1 MLITTLCYIEHKGC
15 YLMLHRTKKAHDINE
30 GKWIGVGGKFLD
42 RESPE
47 ECLLREVREETGF
60 SLKDWRFRGF
70 ITFLQEN
77 YETEYMCLYTADDFL
92 LPADAKPLAPAKAGA
107 AIDSKTGAEAGPS
120 PIADGRI
127 SVRDHPAFASDDPNC
142 WPVPDCDEG
151 VLRWIPKPDI
161 PSLNLWPGDRIFL
174 RLLAERQDFF
184 SLKLLYKGDDL
195 LEAVLD
201 GAPL

>member
-1 MLITTLCYIEHKGC
+1 MLITTLCYIEHKNH

-47 ECLLREVREETGF
+47 ECLLREVFEETGY
-60 SLKDWRFRGF
+60 SLKGWRFRGF

-77 YETEYMCLYTADDFL
+77 YPTEYMCLYTADDFL
-92 LPADAKPLAPAKAGA
+92 VPADDARL
-107 AIDSKTGAEAGPS
+107 
-120 PIADGRI
+120 
-127 SVRDHPAFASDDPNC
+127 SVRMHPAFASDDPAD

-151 VLRWIPKPDI
+151 VLRWVPKEQI
-161 PSLNLWPGDRIFL
+161 HELNLWPGDRIFL
-174 RLLAERQDFF
+174 RLLREHEAFF
-184 SLKLLYKGDDL
+184 SLKLLYAGDAL

-201 GAPL
+201 GVPMQIDHDAED

>member
-47 ECLLREVREETGF
+47 ECLLREVREETGYELT
-60 SLKDWRFRGF
+60 SWRFRGF

-77 YETEYMCLYTADDFL
+77 YETEYMCLYTADGFRVPSDEE
-92 LPADAKPLAPAKAGA
+92 
-107 AIDSKTGAEAGPS
+107 SGPS
-120 PIADGRI
+120 LAAKSGL
-127 SVRDHPAFASDDPNC
+127 SLAGPAFASDAPAD
-142 WPVPDCDEG
+142 WPVPACDEG
-151 VLRWIPKPDI
+151 VLQWVPKDQI
-161 PSLNLWPGDRIFL
+161 GALNLWPGDRIFL
-174 RLLAERQDFF
+174 RLLAEREEFF
-184 SLKLLYKGDDL
+184 SLKLLYSGDDL

-201 GAPL
+201 GQPLT